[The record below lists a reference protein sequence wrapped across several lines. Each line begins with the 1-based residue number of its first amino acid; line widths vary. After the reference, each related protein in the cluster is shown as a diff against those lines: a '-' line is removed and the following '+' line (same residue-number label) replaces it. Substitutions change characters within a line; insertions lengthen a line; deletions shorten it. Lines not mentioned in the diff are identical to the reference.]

1 MLQSC
6 GVFGL
11 ITRSAVPADAPAVH
25 RLIADSE
32 RRHGGSV
39 VTAVDAVAADLAR
52 PTLDLARDTLL
63 VYDPP
68 GGLVGSSWMHI
79 GRRAVVHVHPGHEG
93 RGLGTRLLAWT
104 ESPARATG
112 SHDLGQTIN
121 DANTAATALLRA
133 HGYHPKVTQWRLAID
148 LPAAK
153 PAVPAGIDVR
163 PFQPGDEQTTYRMAE
178 GAFMDWQERRRSYE
192 EWSKLTIARAAF
204 APALSPL
211 AFHCDRLVA
220 QSARPGR
227 PHRARRGGSR
237 VPPPRHRPGAASAGF
252 RRLRPVR

>member
-68 GGLVGSSWMHI
+68 GGLVGWSWMHI
-79 GRRAVVHVHPGHEG
+79 GKRAVVHVHPGHEG

-104 ESPARATG
+104 ESRARATG

-153 PAVPAGIDVR
+153 PAVPARIDVR
-163 PFQPGDEQTTYRMAE
+163 PFQPGDEQTTYRALPT
-178 GAFMDWQERRRSYE
+178 RRHDGPTQRHP
-192 EWSKLTIARAAF
+192 RPQAADQ
-204 APALSPL
+204 PL
-211 AFHCDRLVA
+211 NRQAA
-220 QSARPGR
+220 TP
-227 PHRARRGGSR
+227 R
-237 VPPPRHRPGAASAGF
+237 VE
-252 RRLRPVR
+252 PVVGWACGLGLA